1 MKKNFVHLHNHSEF
15 SLLDG
20 ACRIK
25 KLVSR
30 AVELDMPAIAITDH
44 GVLYGVIDFY
54 REAKKQ
60 GIKPIIGCE
69 VYVAMR
75 SRFDKEVRIDD
86 EQYHLVLLC
95 TNEIGYRNLVQLV
108 SHAYLEGFYYKPR
121 VDRELLAQYSEG
133 LIALSACIAGE
144 IPQLIIAGK
153 IDEAYDRAKF
163 YQELFGENN
172 FYLEVQDHGI
182 KEEGIVNQVLFEMGD
197 RLGIP
202 LVATNDI
209 HYITKNDAAVHD
221 VLLCIQTQTNISNE
235 RRMRFPGSEFYLKS
249 ADEMQALFPQRKDVI
264 NNSLK
269 IAERCNVDFEFGE
282 FHLPYFPIPEG
293 YNETSY
299 LHKIVLD
306 NFKHKYPHPTEEI
319 ITRLNYELDMIIQ
332 MGFAAYFLIV
342 HDLVAWS
349 KANGIPVGPGR
360 GSAAGSL
367 VSYVLDITTIDPI
380 KYDLLFERFLNPE
393 RVSMPDIDIDFC
405 FEKRDQVIDYIVAR
419 YGSDKVAQ
427 IITFGTMAARAAI
440 RDVGR
445 ALDIS
450 YGEVDRI
457 ARMIPT
463 ELGVTIDKSLEISL
477 ELKQAYQGDYN
488 TRKIIDIAKSIE
500 GMPRHASV
508 HAAGVVIGRE
518 ELKTLLPLQKM
529 ADGHIVT
536 QFAKETVE
544 DIGLLKM
551 DILGLRTLTVIDR
564 AVDIIKRTQNV
575 SIDINNLPLDDAAVY
590 DLLSAGRTIGVF
602 QLESDGLR
610 RILSDL
616 KPQRFED
623 IIAVIALYRPGPLG
637 SGMVD
642 DFINRKNGRQDITY
656 LHPDLKV
663 ILEETYGVI
672 LYQEQVMRIT
682 EELANFTLGEADVLR
697 RAMGKKL
704 PQELALQRD
713 KFIAGAAN
721 NSIEENI
728 SSRLFDLM
736 ESFAGYGFNKSH
748 SAAYALI
755 SYQTAYLKAHYPA
768 EYMCAFL
775 SSIIDNQDKV
785 VFYLQECKKLGI
797 NILPPDINE
806 SFENFTVS
814 PAGIRFG
821 LGAIKSVGHNAV
833 TNIVEVR
840 KNGNFA
846 SLFDFCQK
854 VDLTMLNKRMMEHL
868 IVAGCFDNLNIT
880 RKEALYI
887 ADDCIDVA
895 TLIKE
900 SEADQ
905 QMSLFGS
912 VKEMIEEPVPAVSGE
927 LRNVDKLR
935 REKDVL
941 GFYVSQNP
949 LDEYRDIMPLVST
962 YSLADLEEARD
973 QIYVRIL
980 GLVVNPIH
988 KLSKKGDRYA
998 RFYIEDFTG
1007 RVEAFLF
1014 PSAYPNY
1021 RAFLE
1026 NDASAVIIEG
1036 FYDLKDEQ
1044 AKIVVQKIRDVS
1056 PVLKEMHIRVPADAS
1071 FEIDKK
1077 ELVKILSKYP
1087 GSADVILLLP
1097 NRKNIMLDERYQVKP
1112 SLELKKELE
1121 LICGKD
1127 NVWFV

>member
-1 MKKNFVHLHNHSEF
+1 MSSNFVHLHNHSEF

-20 ACRIK
+20 ACRIRD
-25 KLVSR
+25 LV
-30 AVELDMPAIAITDH
+30 AKAAELKMPAIAITDH

-69 VYVAMR
+69 VYVATR
-75 SRFDKEVRIDD
+75 SRFDREVRLDD
-86 EQYHLVLLC
+86 DQYHLVLLC
-95 TNEIGYRNLVQLV
+95 TNEIGYQNLVQLV

-121 VDRELLAQYSEG
+121 VDRELLAKYSEG

-153 IDEAYDRAKF
+153 IDEAYETAKL
-163 YQELFGENN
+163 YQGIFGKDN

-182 KEEGIVNQVLFEMGD
+182 KEEQLVNKVLFEISD
-197 RLGIP
+197 KLSIP
-202 LVATNDI
+202 VVATNDI

-221 VLLCIQTQTNISNE
+221 VLLCIQTQTNVNNE
-235 RRMRFPGSEFYLKS
+235 RRMRFPGNEFYLKN
-249 ADEMQALFPQRKDVI
+249 AEEMQALFPNREEVI
-264 NNSLK
+264 TNSLK

-293 YNETSY
+293 YNEASY
-299 LHKIVLD
+299 LKKIVVD
-306 NFKHKYPHPTEEI
+306 NFNLKYPHPTEE
-319 ITRLNYELDMIIQ
+319 TVNRLNYELDMIIQ

-342 HDLVAWS
+342 YDLVAWS

-367 VSYVLDITTIDPI
+367 VSYVLDITTIDPL

-405 FEKRDQVIDYIVAR
+405 FKKRDRVIDYIVAR
-419 YGSDKVAQ
+419 YGSDRVAQ

-445 ALDIS
+445 ALDIP
-450 YGEVDRI
+450 YGEVDKI

-463 ELGVTIDKSLEISL
+463 ELGVTIDKSLEISV
-477 ELKQAYQGDYN
+477 ELMQAYQVDYN

-518 ELKTLLPLQKM
+518 ELKTILPLQKM

-564 AVDIIKRTQNV
+564 AIDIIKKTQQV
-575 SIDINNLPLDDAAVY
+575 TLDINNLPLDDESVY
-590 DLLSAGRTIGVF
+590 KLLSEGRTIGVF

-610 RILSDL
+610 RILCDL
-616 KPQRFED
+616 KPERFED

-642 DFINRKNGRQDITY
+642 DFINRKNGKQEIAY
-656 LHPDLKV
+656 LHPDLKE

-682 EELANFTLGEADVLR
+682 EELANFSLGEADVLR
-697 RAMGKKL
+697 RAMGKKK

-713 KFIAGAAN
+713 KFIAGAADN
-721 NSIEENI
+721 NINENI

-755 SYQTAYLKAHYPA
+755 SYQTAYLKANYPV

-785 VFYLQECKKLGI
+785 VFYLQECQKLGI
-797 NILPPDINE
+797 KILPPDINE
-806 SFENFTVS
+806 SFENFTVLQE
-814 PAGIRFG
+814 GIRFG
-821 LGAIKSVGHNAV
+821 LGAIKNVGHNAV
-833 TNIVEVR
+833 KNIVEVR
-840 KNGNFA
+840 KKGKFV

-854 VDLTMLNKRMMEHL
+854 IDLTMLNKRMMEHL

-880 RKEALYI
+880 RKQALSI
-887 ADDCIDVA
+887 ADDCMDLA
-895 TLIKE
+895 AMIKE
-900 SEADQ
+900 SESDHQ
-905 QMSLFGS
+905 LSLFGS
-912 VKEMIEEPVPAVSGE
+912 IKEMVKEPVPAVSGE
-927 LRNVDKLR
+927 LRAEDKLR

-962 YSLADLEEARD
+962 YNLADLERATD
-973 QIYVRIL
+973 QLYVRIL
-980 GLVVNPIH
+980 GMVVNPAH
-988 KLSKKGDRYA
+988 KISKKGDRYA
-998 RFYIEDFTG
+998 RFYVEDLTS
-1007 RVEAFLF
+1007 RMEALLF
-1014 PSAYPNY
+1014 PAAYKNY

-1026 NDASAVIIEG
+1026 TDGAVIVEG

-1044 AKIVVQKIRDVS
+1044 PKIVVQKLRSITT
-1056 PVLKEMHIRVPADAS
+1056 VLKELHIRIPADAS
-1071 FEIDKK
+1071 FEVDKK

-1087 GSADVILLLP
+1087 GAADVILFLP
-1097 NRKNIMLDERYQVKP
+1097 NRKTIMLDECHMVKP